1 MLPGPIKALPRA
13 PPPSLGTQGQHPPPL
28 VLEPRAAIAAA
39 VPSSA
44 PPMISAAA
52 ASLATR
58 TAARAPHL
66 GKESARAFL
75 ALSPS
80 FFCANALAGAPL
92 PPPNHPSARPDLP
105 CPSLARPVGVSRS
118 PRRARHAGALG
129 MASHALQ
136 RRHGEPQCRSHGA
149 AAAAG
154 SLPPCARPI
163 AAAVHRGPGG
173 LVPRPGPQRGPWT
186 RQPRRAAWPVNRP
199 DAVSPDRF
207 A

>member
-80 FFCANALAGAPL
+80 FFCANALRSPVAAAEPPLRAARPPL
-92 PPPNHPSARPDLP
+92 PLSRTASRCIALASACASRRCPRHGLP
-105 CPSLARPVGVSRS
+105 CIAAP
-118 PRRARHAGALG
+118 PRRATV
-129 MASHALQ
+129 LQ
-136 RRHGEPQCRSHGA
+136 PWRRRRGR
-149 AAAAG
+149 
-154 SLPPCARPI
+154 LP
-163 AAAVHRGPGG
+163 AAVRSPDRGRGP
-173 LVPRPGPQRGPWT
+173 PWT
-186 RQPRRAAWPVNRP
+186 RWTCAPPRSTARAVDPPTPSRRVAGQP
-199 DAVSPDRF
+199 
-207 A
+207 